1 MFFVFGSTLRI
12 YCYFG
17 CFFFKLITTH
27 ALKSRF
33 EYSLLLVSSWL
44 KLFLWNWSCNL
55 FRVTSEM
62 VFLMSFYCF
71 TVMFSEKLGCKKD
84 IKFIGERYQIYS
96 STISSDISFYHLSA
110 PLPLSEW
117 HTFDWQWGSHSQMLH
132 LKIILVST
140 KPSTTNALL
149 KKQQINFL
157 F

>member
-1 MFFVFGSTLRI
+1 MFYVFGSNLRI

-17 CFFFKLITTH
+17 CFFFRLITTH
-27 ALKSRF
+27 VLTSSF

-71 TVMFSEKLGCKKD
+71 TVRFSEKLGCKKD

-117 HTFDWQWGSHSQMLH
+117 HTFDWSLTLAMR
-132 LKIILVST
+132 ST
-140 KPSTTNALL
+140 FTDAAFKN
-149 KKQQINFL
+149 NFSVN
-157 F
+157 